1 METEDFKHQ
10 KKLIFQHSEVPRM
23 SITTGTGLASKAKLK
38 SYCIAKGLKSKIM
51 HQFLCKARSKGNLN
65 FIQEENCWKSIK
77 RSKDLIGLYF
87 ALHV

>member
-1 METEDFKHQ
+1 
-10 KKLIFQHSEVPRM
+10 M

-65 FIQEENCWKSIK
+65 FIRKIVGSQKKKQRFDWFVFCIARLIK
-77 RSKDLIGLYF
+77 TWSFQSETFIKF
-87 ALHV
+87 

>member
-65 FIQEENCWKSIK
+65 FIRKIAGSRQ
-77 RSKDLIGLYF
+77 
-87 ALHV
+87 

>member
-65 FIQEENCWKSIK
+65 FIRKIVGSQKK

-87 ALHV
+87 VLHV